1 MDLHAVFDR
10 MIKENASDAILKPGC
25 PLCLRICT
33 ELNDM
38 GGKAFS
44 EEDIQA
50 AVAQLVTAP
59 EREVLERRHGYDG
72 AVQYGDAWRFRIGIF
87 HQQGKTTIVA
97 RKIDLQSLDF
107 EKLSLPKAVLER
119 LCHERRGLI
128 LLVGMT
134 GSGKSTTIA
143 SMIEYINQHFGRHI
157 LTVEEPIEYVFKD
170 KMCMINQ
177 REIGRDVM
185 DYEDALKQMAT
196 LSPDILYV
204 GDIRD
209 AAICSAVLKAAEKG
223 MLVFST
229 MHSVN
234 AQTTIEAL
242 VNLFPREQ
250 QDRIFIRLSMLL
262 KGVIA
267 QRLIPR
273 EGTAGLLP
281 AYEVMTLSPT
291 IASAIAEKRTGE
303 IPKILR
309 ESTDSFGMNTYQQ
322 CLLGL
327 IREGKITRKNAIEYS
342 DSKKDIEVS
351 LTYDGE

>member
-1 MDLHAVFDR
+1 MNLHDVFDR
-10 MIKENASDAILKPGC
+10 MIKENASDAILKPGS
-25 PLCLRICT
+25 PLHLRIFT
-33 ELNDM
+33 ELKDM
-38 GGKAFS
+38 GGPALS
-44 EEDIQA
+44 EEDLHA
-50 AVAQLVTAP
+50 AVAEVMTAP
-59 EREVLERRHGYDG
+59 ERKALEQRRGYDC
-72 AVQYGDAWRFRIGIF
+72 AVPYGEAWRFRIGVF
-87 HQQGKTTIVA
+87 HQQGRIAIAA
-97 RKIDLQSLDF
+97 RKIDLQQLDF
-107 EKLSLPKAVLER
+107 EKLGLPKAVLER

-157 LTVEEPIEYVFKD
+157 LTVEEPIEYVFRD
-170 KMCMINQ
+170 KKSMINQ
-177 REIGRDVM
+177 REIGRDVS

-229 MHSVN
+229 LHSVN
-234 AQTTIEAL
+234 AKTTIETL

-250 QDRIFIRLSMLL
+250 QDRTFIRLSMIL
-262 KGVIA
+262 KGVVA

-273 EGTAGLLP
+273 EDAPGLIP

-322 CLLGL
+322 CLLAL
-327 IREGKITRKNAIEYS
+327 IRDGKITRTNAIEYS